1 LSVAFDELR
10 AVGATTKA
18 ACALIGRPRASHYRR
33 LLGPVYGPRP
43 RRQLPDN
50 GQALTPAERD
60 AVLAL
65 INTKQYADLSIG
77 QIWTRELDEG
87 RYLCSMSTMYR
98 IARTAG
104 QSRERRRQATHPAT
118 VKPELCANGPSQ
130 VWSWDITKLRGPT
143 KGLYYHLYVLIDIY
157 SRYNPGW
164 IVSTVEESQLAADF
178 LADAITR
185 NGSAP
190 HTVHADRGT
199 SMTSKPV
206 SALLAD
212 LGVTRTHSRPRVSND
227 NPYSESQYRTLKYL
241 PDFPDHF
248 ESMTHANQFLADF
261 FYQYNYVHRH
271 SGIGWHTP
279 SSVHFG
285 TSDAVDDARQQTLTT
300 AYHANPAR
308 FGRRPQ
314 PPAMPTQAWIN
325 QPEAQPQMN

>member
-1 LSVAFDELR
+1 M
-10 AVGATTKA
+10 
-18 ACALIGRPRASHYRR
+18 
-33 LLGPVYGPRP
+33 
-43 RRQLPDN
+43 
-50 GQALTPAERD
+50 AER
-60 AVLAL
+60 
-65 INTKQYADLSIG
+65 
-77 QIWTRELDEG
+77 RG
-87 RYLCSMSTMYR
+87 RNR
-98 IARTAG
+98 IASGNPWSAGCSETGTSGAEGGPGKRAGRNPGTAPR
-104 QSRERRRQATHPAT
+104 SDPY
-118 VKPELCANGPSQ
+118 
-130 VWSWDITKLRGPT
+130 TKLRGPT

-285 TSDAVDDARQQTLTT
+285 TSDAIDDARQQTLTT

-314 PPAMPTQAWIN
+314 PPAMPTQAWI
-325 QPEAQPQMN
+325 M